1 MLLASILFAGALP
14 EMVSDADARGVAV
27 RGPRGGAAAVRGPV
41 RAPVRVAP
49 VAPVTRGVARRTT
62 RRTMRRM
69 YTLPAGYRTAVV
81 AGVSYYVV
89 GGVYYRPYFE
99 NGATV
104 YVEVE
109 FDD

>member
-1 MLLASILFAGALP
+1 MLALVFSGALLMP
-14 EMVSDADARGVAV
+14 VNVSEARGVAV

-41 RAPVRVAP
+41 RAPVA
-49 VAPVTRGVARRTT
+49 TRGVARRTT

-69 YTLPAGYRTAVV
+69 YTLPRGYTTRMIR
-81 AGVSYYVV
+81 GVNYYYY

-104 YVEVE
+104 YIEVD
-109 FDD
+109 FD